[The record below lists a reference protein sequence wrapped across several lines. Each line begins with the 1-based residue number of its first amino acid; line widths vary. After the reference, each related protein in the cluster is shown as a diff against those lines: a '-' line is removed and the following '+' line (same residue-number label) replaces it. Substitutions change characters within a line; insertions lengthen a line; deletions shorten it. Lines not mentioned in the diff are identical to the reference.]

1 MAEVKEKKNIGATTQ
16 IIVFKLAGEEYALE
30 IDKIKEV
37 VPTPPISKVP
47 LTPSFVKGVANIRG
61 SILAIIDLEEK
72 FELVQNKTTIDSNYT
87 LVVDSEDL
95 NMAILVKEV
104 PNTLSVALENID
116 RSPSII
122 QENSSE
128 QSYIKGIV
136 KLDKRLIILINLD
149 AVISKGDLKTALG

>member
-1 MAEVKEKKNIGATTQ
+1 MAEVKEKKNAGATTQ
-16 IIVFKLAGEEYALE
+16 IIVFKLGGEEYALE

-47 LTPSFVKGVANIRG
+47 LTPDFVKGVANIRG

-72 FELVQNKTTIDSNYT
+72 FELVQNKTTIDSQYT

-104 PNTLSVALENID
+104 PNTLSVSLDDID
-116 RSPSII
+116 SSPSII
-122 QENSSE
+122 QESSSE

-149 AVISKGDLKTALG
+149 AVISKGDLKNILV

>member
-1 MAEVKEKKNIGATTQ
+1 MTEVKEKKNAGATTQ
-16 IIVFKLAGEEYALE
+16 IIVFKLGGEEYALE

-47 LTPSFVKGVANIRG
+47 LTPDFVKGVANIRG

-72 FELVQNKTTIDSNYT
+72 FELVQNKSTIDSQYT

-104 PNTLSVALENID
+104 PNTLSVSLDDID
-116 RSPSII
+116 SSPSII
-122 QENSSE
+122 QESSSE

-149 AVISKGDLKTALG
+149 AVISKGDLKNILV

>member
-1 MAEVKEKKNIGATTQ
+1 MTEVKEKKNAGATTQ
-16 IIVFKLAGEEYALE
+16 IIVFKLGGEEYALE

-47 LTPSFVKGVANIRG
+47 LTPDFVKGVANIRG

-72 FELVQNKTTIDSNYT
+72 FELVQNKTTIDSQYT

-104 PNTLSVALENID
+104 PNTLSVSLDDID
-116 RSPSII
+116 SSPSII
-122 QENSSE
+122 QESSSE

-149 AVISKGDLKTALG
+149 AVISKGDLKNILV

>member
-1 MAEVKEKKNIGATTQ
+1 MAEVKEKKNAGATTQ
-16 IIVFKLAGEEYALE
+16 IIVFKLGGEEYALE

-47 LTPSFVKGVANIRG
+47 LTPDFVKGVANIRG

-72 FELVQNKTTIDSNYT
+72 FELVQNKSTIDSQYT

-104 PNTLSVALENID
+104 PNTLSVSLDDID
-116 RSPSII
+116 SSPSII
-122 QENSSE
+122 QESSSE

-149 AVISKGDLKTALG
+149 AVISKGDLKNILV